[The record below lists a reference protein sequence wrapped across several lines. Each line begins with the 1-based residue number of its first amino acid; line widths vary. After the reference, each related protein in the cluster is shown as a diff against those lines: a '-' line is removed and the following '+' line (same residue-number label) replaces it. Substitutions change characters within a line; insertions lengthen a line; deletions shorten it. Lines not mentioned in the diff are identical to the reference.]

1 MSFGGFGLSL
11 LWAVYASLAL
21 VLGIIKRWRVV
32 RQASLGL
39 LAVPILKLFLV
50 DSFALERGFRIA
62 AFMGLGGIPLLGGF
76 LYQRFSTAI
85 TGFLFEDQE
94 NLSQA

>member
-1 MSFGGFGLSL
+1 
-11 LWAVYASLAL
+11 
-21 VLGIIKRWRVV
+21 
-32 RQASLGL
+32 
-39 LAVPILKLFLV
+39 
-50 DSFALERGFRIA
+50 
-62 AFMGLGGIPLLGGF
+62 MGLGGILLLGGF